1 MEETKKTSKRKR
13 ALLALA
19 GLVLVL
25 VAAITVYFAL
35 LASTQYRYTISD
47 GPSVIYHNSTST
59 DIATVLEEAQVET
72 GTEDRITDLKTSRNT
87 VTILIERC
95 MNITVEYQGE
105 SLCTSAYTGTVGD
118 ILTSLDITLSDGEWL
133 TNCGQPIAE
142 SEALYDGMTICVERS
157 QEKTYTKTVAVPY
170 ETITYLDPTLEE
182 GTTRVKTAGAEGK
195 QEITYLT
202 QDAAGNKQ
210 EATVVSTRL
219 LAAPVDEV
227 LLVGTAAAEP
237 TLSEQAVSV
246 TPEQESTVEEAPAVL
261 AAEAEA
267 PAPSQTSEPTPAP
280 KPEPEPEPTPQPEPE
295 PTPEPS
301 YGDNVITT
309 SGGEV
314 LSYSSVLSVEATA
327 YTGGGTTATGT
338 SARYGAIAVDPRVIP
353 YGTRM
358 YIVSDD
364 GKWIYGVATAEDC
377 GGAIQG
383 NIIDLYFDDYDTCI
397 QFGRRNCT
405 VYILD

>member
-1 MEETKKTSKRKR
+1 MEDTTKTSKRKG

-47 GPSVIYHNSTST
+47 GKDVIYHNSTTT

-72 GTEDRITDLKTSRNT
+72 GAQDRITDMKTSRNT

-95 MNITVEYQGE
+95 MAVTVEYQGK
-105 SLCTSAYTGTVGD
+105 SLSASAYAGTVGD
-118 ILTSLDITLSDGEWL
+118 ILTTLDITLHDGEWL
-133 TNCGQPIAE
+133 TAYGQPIAQ
-142 SEALYDGMTICVERS
+142 SEAIYDGMTICVESS
-157 QEKTYTKTVAVPY
+157 QEETYTKTVAVPY

-182 GTTRVKTAGAEGK
+182 GTTQVKVAGAEGK
-195 QEITYLT
+195 QEITYLA
-202 QDAAGNKQ
+202 QDAAGSKQ

-219 LAAPVDEV
+219 LSAPVDEV
-227 LLVGTAAAEP
+227 LLVGTGTTAPAE
-237 TLSEQAVSV
+237 TEQAVSV
-246 TPEQESTVEEAPAVL
+246 AAEQESVSEEAPAVL
-261 AAEAEA
+261 AAEAES
-267 PAPSQTSEPTPAP
+267 PSPSQTPAP
-280 KPEPEPEPTPQPEPE
+280 TPEPEPEPTPVPTPQPEPE
-295 PTPEPS
+295 PEPEPS

-309 SGGEV
+309 ASGEA
-314 LSYSSVLSVEATA
+314 LSYSKVLSVEATA

-338 SARYGAIAVDPRVIP
+338 SARYGAIAVDPKVIP

-377 GGAIQG
+377 GGAIKG